1 MSALQAFVN
10 QKVMIV
16 TSDGRIL
23 TGHLTGFDQTI
34 NLIISEV
41 DEKLF
46 SMEGTQVTKV
56 DGAYLVRG
64 DNIAV
69 IGLVDLEIYDQID
82 WAQVKAE
89 GIKPTRTY

>member
-10 QKVMIV
+10 KKVMIV

-23 TGHLTGFDQTI
+23 TGHLTGFDQTT

-64 DNIAV
+64 DNM
-69 IGLVDLEIYDQID
+69 
-82 WAQVKAE
+82 
-89 GIKPTRTY
+89 